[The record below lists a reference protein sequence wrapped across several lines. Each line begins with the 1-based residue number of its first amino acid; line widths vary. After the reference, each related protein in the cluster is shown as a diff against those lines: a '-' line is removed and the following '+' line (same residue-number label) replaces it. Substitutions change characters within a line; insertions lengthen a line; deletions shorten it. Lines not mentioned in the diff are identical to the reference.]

1 MLSTNR
7 KRPWQGVIGDRC
19 TNITDRAAGF
29 QRREGSRSVCS
40 RSPRPPLLKSENTP
54 GGGTRL
60 HGARGRAP
68 SPIEPASEPGD
79 SSAREGSRP
88 RDPFVREAHGLP
100 CSKAKIHQ
108 AIAPVFTARGD
119 ARPPQSNPHPS
130 RVIPAPGGIAS
141 SRSVCSRN
149 PRPPLRKSENTP
161 GDGTRLH
168 GARGRAPSP
177 IEPASE
183 PGDSSAGRDRVL
195 AIRLFAKPAASL
207 AQKRK
212 YTRL

>member
-79 SSAREGSRP
+79 SSA
-88 RDPFVREAHGLP
+88 
-100 CSKAKIHQ
+100 
-108 AIAPVFTARGD
+108 
-119 ARPPQSNPHPS
+119 
-130 RVIPAPGGIAS
+130 
-141 SRSVCSRN
+141 
-149 PRPPLRKSENTP
+149 
-161 GDGTRLH
+161 
-168 GARGRAPSP
+168 
-177 IEPASE
+177 
-183 PGDSSAGRDRVL
+183 GRDRVL